1 MSEKILS
8 PETFGFKLIKNN
20 DGLKTFSVIVNSL
33 ETVELVQLEN
43 IFSLNYF
50 LKDEKTIVANRYRC
64 NSLADL
70 EFLLFNGRVGSIFT
84 TINDR

>member
-1 MSEKILS
+1 MSKNILS
-8 PETFGFKLIKNN
+8 PETYGFKLIKND

-43 IFSLNYF
+43 VFSLNYF
-50 LKDEKTIVANRYRC
+50 FKDEKTIVANRYKC
-64 NSLADL
+64 NSQADL

-84 TINDR
+84 TINNR